1 MSTPNLY
8 GTQYTYFLSGL
19 ITLML
24 LFSCESE
31 EDFSCIIDR
40 NTPTEQ
46 KSQLDYFDRLGLYVE
61 GNVTIKQGKE
71 SSIVLKGDSA
81 LVDSLYT
88 AVENKK
94 LIIELRS
101 PYCAP
106 NIPLEIIVTTPQLT
120 EFTLA
125 EKSHTVLSDFKNQQ
139 KLKIQ
144 LNSNSTVELNE
155 LEELKELDISLQEG
169 AHIISQKKVNKVDRL
184 KVNIKGGGSFNGYPI
199 VAQHVTIKIEGRGRC
214 EVTALN
220 RLTVDIVGN
229 ANVYCKGMPTIHKRI
244 TGKGDVYFT
253 N

>member
-1 MSTPNLY
+1 MSNSNFF
-8 GTQYTYFLSGL
+8 GTQYTYLLSGL
-19 ITLML
+19 ITMIL

-31 EDFSCIIDR
+31 EDFSCIIGG
-40 NTPTEQ
+40 NTHVEQ
-46 KSQLDYFDRLGLYVE
+46 KIQLDYFDRLGLYVE
-61 GNVTIKQGKE
+61 GKVTIKQGEE
-71 SSIVLKGDSA
+71 SSIALKGDSA

-101 PYCAP
+101 PYCTP
-106 NIPLEIIVTTPQLT
+106 TIPLEIIVTTPQLT

-125 EKSHTVLSDFKNQQ
+125 EKSHTVLTDFKNQQ

-144 LNSNSTVELNE
+144 INSNSKVELNE
-155 LEELKELDISLQEG
+155 LEGLKELDISLQEG
-169 AHIISQKKVNKVDRL
+169 AQIISQKKTKKVERL

-199 VAQHVTIKIEGRGRC
+199 VAHDVTITIEGRGSC
-214 EVTALN
+214 EVTALS
-220 RLTVDIVGN
+220 RLNVDIVGN

>member
-1 MSTPNLY
+1 MYTPNLF
-8 GTQYTYFLSGL
+8 GIQYTYFLSGL

-24 LFSCESE
+24 LFSYESE

-155 LEELKELDISLQEG
+155 LEELKELDISLKKEL
-169 AHIISQKKVNKVDRL
+169 IS
-184 KVNIKGGGSFNGYPI
+184 
-199 VAQHVTIKIEGRGRC
+199 
-214 EVTALN
+214 
-220 RLTVDIVGN
+220 
-229 ANVYCKGMPTIHKRI
+229 
-244 TGKGDVYFT
+244 
-253 N
+253 